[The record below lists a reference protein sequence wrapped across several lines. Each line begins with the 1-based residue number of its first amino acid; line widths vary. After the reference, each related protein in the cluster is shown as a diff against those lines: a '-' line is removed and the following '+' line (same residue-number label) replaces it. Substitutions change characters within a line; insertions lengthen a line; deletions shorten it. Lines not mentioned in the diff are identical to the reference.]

1 MLTWEGNK
9 LGEKRYT
16 HKPVSPVMES
26 EAPCCGDGLSGIC
39 LLIIHFIFKILTT
52 PESNIF
58 HFFPKILNSSPP
70 SPNCYRFEKSST
82 NSQKKIIELRSPT
95 KLSHFLTEWSVG
107 YTFKK
112 QGGHQRKIMLLTRLP
127 PKAIWNQSLL
137 SMFSIKKLV

>member
-16 HKPVSPVMES
+16 HKPVSPVVES

-70 SPNCYRFEKSST
+70 PLIVIHSKNHPQILK
-82 NSQKKIIELRSPT
+82 
-95 KLSHFLTEWSVG
+95 
-107 YTFKK
+107 
-112 QGGHQRKIMLLTRLP
+112 
-127 PKAIWNQSLL
+127 
-137 SMFSIKKLV
+137 KKLLN